1 MLDLRSTS
9 RKINMATIKAQRKWR
24 DKNRFVKSQLNVMAK
39 KYVHLD
45 LKNFSIRFHLK
56 GKGEAVTFAV
66 FITRALLQ
74 RSDFDSE
81 TAILLENLVSAYHRD
96 RDLYKS

>member
-1 MLDLRSTS
+1 
-9 RKINMATIKAQRKWR
+9 MATIKAQRKWR

-39 KYVHLD
+39 KYVHAD
-45 LKNFSIRFHLK
+45 LNNFSKQFNLR

-66 FITRALLQ
+66 FMTRALLQ
-74 RSDFDSE
+74 RSDFD
-81 TAILLENLVSAYHRD
+81 AKIAALIENLILAYHRD